1 METFLDYKY
10 KFSTLS
16 VLEII
21 KEDGVVEKRIEEINE
36 LKEELQK
43 YNILIKDLSLDETT
57 YDQRNKALNIAYS
70 IIEDCDLFK
79 LINDNKKFIIN
90 RVIKH
95 LAVDRKTLEEL
106 KDYIIL
112 YFIILSNPMFNT
124 LQDYLKIVESIKV
137 MAIDEIREIKSEDD
151 NMKKGIIVHRGLIND
166 VILTSKGEVL
176 KIKKNKELQI
186 GEESIGA
193 EFFNFRKYK
202 LHISILA
209 ILVVLVASIT
219 IYRNNNVRNTVIVE
233 TTSTITLELNV
244 KNDLVNIDSETEK
257 GKKLIQETN
266 LEGNHVDIDEALV
279 KILDYAVEN
288 EMIPDRGFIVRVTGS
303 PLGYNDLIKSEE
315 YIKEENLEVKFNN
328 FGDENKVSE

>member
-16 VLEII
+16 VLEIV
-21 KEDGVVEKRIEEINE
+21 KEDGVVEKRVKEINK

-70 IIEDCDLFK
+70 IIEDYDLFK

-90 RVIKH
+90 RIIKH
-95 LAVDRKTLEEL
+95 IAVQRKTLEEL
-106 KDYIIL
+106 RDYIIL

-137 MAIDEIREIKSEDD
+137 MAIDEIREIKSED

-193 EFFNFRKYK
+193 EFLNLRKYK

-209 ILVVLVASIT
+209 TLVILVASIT
-219 IYRNNNVRNTVIVE
+219 IYRNNNVRKTVIVE
-233 TTSTITLELNV
+233 TTSTITLELNA
-244 KNDLVNIDSETEK
+244 KNNLVNIESKTEK
-257 GKKLIQETN
+257 GKNLIQATN
-266 LEGNHVDIDEALV
+266 LKGSNVDEALV
-279 KILDYAVEN
+279 KILDYAVDN
-288 EMIPDRGFIVRVTGS
+288 EMIPDRGFIVRVIGM
-303 PLGYNDLIKSEE
+303 PLGYNELIESEE
-315 YIKEENLEVKFNN
+315 YIKEEDLEVKFNN